1 LVFRPHRAW
10 QWVEEKGEQIPIPT
24 FIHLLLNPASIV
36 MNKTKFNMASQRNIL
51 SQSDIVGQSD
61 IMTAVKIRQVDKLT
75 TFTGAIFHP
84 HCPSDEAGHRVLANP
99 SNTCANTASSN

>member
-1 LVFRPHRAW
+1 
-10 QWVEEKGEQIPIPT
+10 
-24 FIHLLLNPASIV
+24 LLNPGSISL
-36 MNKTKFNMASQRNIL
+36 NKSQFDIPSWLKTL
-51 SQSDIVGQSD
+51 SQPDIVGQSD